1 MSGLALLLG
10 KAFQPSTRTRV
21 EAGSPPLPRFV
32 GQFCVSAVYGRS
44 LSRGMPESRMKAY
57 ASSPVAPSQ
66 PPEPPQC
73 CGFGTQSTSA
83 WAETLTSLLP
93 ERCSC
98 ASTASTADIAQ
109 QLPQLPWLRIR
120 GPSSSASPPCVASP
134 SSSRRVAFDRAN
146 ARALLWM
153 NETAADFWP
162 CARDGLYPIKP
173 CRSTS

>member
-83 WAETLTSLLP
+83 WAETLTSLLLWP
-93 ERCSC
+93 ERCNC

-109 QLPQLPWLRIR
+109 QLPQLPWLRSR
-120 GPSSSASPPCVASP
+120 GPASAGKPPEMASTESST
-134 SSSRRVAFDRAN
+134 
-146 ARALLWM
+146 
-153 NETAADFWP
+153 TA
-162 CARDGLYPIKP
+162 
-173 CRSTS
+173 